1 MVYVLIL
8 LAGKGQRFK
17 NTQTK
22 NLSLINKKRVFNF
35 VVDTCLQNKIINKII
50 LIVSENEKTIIEKQ
64 YKRNKKISII
74 VGSKISRQQSLN
86 IGVKYIANNLK
97 PNDII
102 VTLDGDRIFVTNE
115 LINKSISVAK
125 KQGYACAYIKLSD
138 SIIKIDNNIKYIPRD
153 KIYCVQTPQS
163 FQFKYWNDKQQS
175 GNDLFSSLNLKLN
188 KKNLYEG
195 SPLNFKI
202 TFKKDLV
209 FAKKINNQN

>member
-1 MVYVLIL
+1 MVYALIL

-17 NTQTK
+17 NTQSK

-35 VVDTCLQNKIINKII
+35 VASTCLQNKLINKII
-50 LIVSENEKTIIEKQ
+50 LIVNENEKTIIEKQ
-64 YKRNKKISII
+64 YKTNKKISII

-86 IGVKYIANNLK
+86 IGMKYIINNLK

-102 VTLDGDRIFVTNE
+102 VTLDGDRVFVTNE
-115 LINKSISVAK
+115 LINKSISVSK
-125 KQGYACAYIKLSD
+125 KEGYACACVKLSD
-138 SIIKIDNNIKYIPRD
+138 SIIKIDNNIKYISRD
-153 KIYCVQTPQS
+153 KIYYVQTPQS
-163 FQFKYWNDKQQS
+163 FQFKYWNDKQQN

-188 KKNLYEG
+188 KRNLYDG

-209 FAKKINNQN
+209 FAKKINNRN